1 MQQKERVKRAF
12 IGNMN
17 NFQWS
22 KDQIIQN
29 TEQNRG
35 TKVLESP
42 VNRNQ
47 VSAMDEKGDETV
59 ISIADQFHL
68 VQDQNFTK
76 YKQKRGFILWKTQS
90 GKGILKTLESN
101 VSANEVSAI
110 DITRK
115 VELLRA
121 IQSILCTTNNE
132 KEVLSPSEDNLS
144 ENEVSVINRK
154 SRK

>member
-1 MQQKERVKRAF
+1 MK
-12 IGNMN
+12 
-17 NFQWS
+17 
-22 KDQIIQN
+22 
-29 TEQNRG
+29 
-35 TKVLESP
+35 
-42 VNRNQ
+42 
-47 VSAMDEKGDETV
+47 KGDETL

-68 VQDQNFTK
+68 VQDQNYTK
-76 YKQKRGFILWKTQS
+76 YELKRGFILWKTQS

-110 DITRK
+110 DITSK

-132 KEVLSPSEDNLS
+132 KEVPSPSEDNLS